1 MPLILFAC
9 KTLVKLCTNQLSN
22 TIFTCLTITQPANS
36 NFNSIKYTERKII
49 ATRATRRKLSLSRHF
64 FFLRRGL
71 RLAPKKKK
79 KKSSFDEPTTSP
91 SKSRDFLNFPQI
103 FFFIPNTGMLFL
115 AFTCNS
121 LTWVSRC
128 IFLSSSSSSKET
140 AMVKICT
147 TPSRKIV
154 S

>member
-1 MPLILFAC
+1 MPISFFISMDDIIYKCNIEIIINHSLAIWLISMEQGQMPLILFAC

-64 FFLRRGL
+64 FFFLRRGL

-79 KKSSFDEPTTSP
+79 KKKKALLMSQQLHLPKAE
-91 SKSRDFLNFPQI
+91 I
-103 FFFIPNTGMLFL
+103 F
-115 AFTCNS
+115 
-121 LTWVSRC
+121 
-128 IFLSSSSSSKET
+128 
-140 AMVKICT
+140 
-147 TPSRKIV
+147 
-154 S
+154 